1 MDCTCNICGL
11 TKPDTEFRSRSKCKE
26 CRKAYLKEFSKNH
39 YQANKEAYH
48 ERNKLWIKNNP
59 DKSKEYG
66 KKWLEK
72 DDNKEKMQAKSKEY
86 HTKNRKILSE
96 KEKIRINND
105 IHFKIKKRLRNRL
118 YIAVTSK
125 GTIKS
130 KKTLDLLGCSII
142 DLKSYLEAKFL
153 PTMTWDNYGEYWH
166 IDHTIPCSSFNLL
179 DEEEQKKCFHYTNLQ
194 PLFAFTQTIEGVEYI
209 GNINKGDKLL
219 LVNEKGHQYLIK

>member
-11 TKPDTEFRSRSKCKE
+11 TKPSTEFRSRSKCKE

-39 YQANKEAYH
+39 YQVNKEAYS
-48 ERNKLWIKNNP
+48 ERNKIWNKNNP
-59 DKSKEYG
+59 EKVKSYNKN
-66 KKWLEK
+66 WL
-72 DDNKEKMQAKSKEY
+72 DRNDNKEKMQSKSKEY

-105 IHFKIKKRLRNRL
+105 VHFKIKKRLRTRL

-142 DLKSYLEAKFL
+142 ELKSYLESKFL

-166 IDHTIPCSSFNLL
+166 IDHVIPCSSFNLL
-179 DEEEQKKCFHYTNLQ
+179 DEEEQKKCFNYTNLQ

-209 GNINKGDKLL
+209 GNVNKGDKLL
-219 LVNEKGHQYLIK
+219 LVNEEGHQYLIN